1 MLSAGFAALR
11 SCIFA
16 RFQGGVFSFLAL
28 LADFSVYRLFP
39 RIFRQTGRYRQ

>member
-16 RFQGGVFSFLAL
+16 RFLGGIFSFLAL
-28 LADFSVYRLFP
+28 LGDFPVYRLFS